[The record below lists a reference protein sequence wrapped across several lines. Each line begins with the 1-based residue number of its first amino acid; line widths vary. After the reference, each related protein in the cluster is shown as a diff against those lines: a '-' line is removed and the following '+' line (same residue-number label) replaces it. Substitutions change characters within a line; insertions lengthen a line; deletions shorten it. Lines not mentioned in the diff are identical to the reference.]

1 MKKHQ
6 RPKIPQ
12 LPNWLASKFIDEDL
26 LEEFFG
32 DLNEIY
38 DERVLAKGRLY
49 GKLMYWVDVLH
60 LIIGFSS
67 SKIFKTQNNPT
78 VMYRHYLTLS
88 IRNIFRSKVY
98 SAINILSLAIGMGVV
113 LTICQYIYFE
123 FSYDNFHSNYQNT
136 YRVVIDRINSKGD
149 PYPYPYETGYAFGV
163 TAKTELPE
171 INQFVRL
178 HNYSGGA
185 VIANSERNKIFTED
199 AMNMFFVDNTFLSM
213 FNFALKQGKTGTAS
227 NDKYSIVLTEESAL
241 KYFGSENPMG
251 KTLTLSG
258 GVSPGN
264 YTVTGILEPL
274 PPNSHLQFKFLLPI
288 ENYMEYGWGGA
299 ATKNDD
305 GWSSP
310 DMTTYVQV
318 NESADVNLVTEK
330 LNQIIHKHNRERN
343 VHEGIAENLLLQP
356 IADIHL
362 KSNPKVDQ
370 GMVRNNGQIQSITF
384 FGTIAF
390 FILVIAW
397 VNNINLS
404 TARSIQRAKEV
415 GIRKSIGAFK
425 KQLVGQ
431 FMVESLLVNSIAAI
445 LAIGLVSLTLPLV
458 SGILKQEFGFSLI
471 REPMFWIWFSTMII
485 LGSILTGLFPAFIL
499 SSFKPIS
506 MLGAYKVPKAK
517 SFSLRRGL
525 ITFQF
530 MISLFLISGTYLVYK
545 QIKFMQTQKLGMDI
559 EKILVLKGPE
569 VNLDKTNLESTLQT
583 FSDNV
588 ADHHSISSVA
598 ASSSVPGKGYN
609 TGLAIRKLGD
619 PASSE
624 KFGRVIFAGFGL
636 PETYN
641 LEFLAG
647 SSPSSKNANSSVVPI
662 VINEE
667 AVHTFGLVSPENAI
681 QQKLY
686 FKGDTFNVSGVVK
699 NYHWH
704 SLAEAHTPYLLEFYA
719 DCRSYFSIKV
729 NLSDLPG
736 SLEHI
741 ESVYNSF
748 FPGNAFEYFF
758 LEDEFNRQY
767 QSDIQFGN
775 LFFAFTVL
783 AIFIACIGLFA
794 LISYSTLS
802 RVKEIGV
809 RKIHGASVK
818 NIMMLLSR
826 EYVILLLIASV
837 LAIPVIFYWGNK
849 WLDNYAFRTNLGV
862 QIFVLPLIA
871 LIFISFFTVSY
882 RTFTAAK
889 INPVDSLKNQ

>member
-1 MKKHQ
+1 MKKD
-6 RPKIPQ
+6 RTPKIPR
-12 LPNWLASKFIDEDL
+12 LPNWLASKFINENL
-26 LEEFFG
+26 IEEFFG

-38 DERVLAKGRLY
+38 VERVSAKGRFY
-49 GKLMYWVDVLH
+49 GRLMYWVDVLH

-67 SKIFKTQNNPT
+67 IKIFKFQNNPA
-78 VMYRHYLTLS
+78 VMYRHYLTVS
-88 IRNIFRSKVY
+88 VRNIFRSKVY
-98 SAINILSLAIGMGVV
+98 STINILSLAIGMGVFF
-113 LTICQYIYFE
+113 TICQYIYFE
-123 FSYDNFHSNYQNT
+123 FSYDNFHNNFQNT
-136 YRVVIDRINSKGD
+136 YRVAIDRIKSKGD
-149 PYPYPYETGYAFGV
+149 PYPYPYETGYAVGI
-163 TAKTELPE
+163 TAKTEVPG

-185 VIANSERNKIFTED
+185 VVANSEQNKIFTEE
-199 AMNMFFVDNTFLSM
+199 AMDIFFVDNSFLDM
-213 FNFALKQGKTGTAS
+213 FKFPLNQGKVETAF
-227 NDKYSIVLTEESAL
+227 NDKYSIVITEKTAL
-241 KYFGSENPMG
+241 KYFGTENPMG
-251 KTLTLSG
+251 KFLTLSG

-264 YTVTGILEPL
+264 YMVTGILEPL
-274 PPNSHLQFKFLLPI
+274 PLNSHLQFNFLLPI

-310 DMTTYVQV
+310 DMTTYVRID
-318 NESADVNLVTEK
+318 ESADINSITEK
-330 LNQIIHKHNRERN
+330 LNQLINNHNKERN
-343 VHEGIAENLLLQP
+343 AQEGITENLRLQP

-362 KSNPKVDQ
+362 KSDPTVDQ
-370 GMVRNNGQIQSITF
+370 GMVRNNGQIQNIKF
-384 FGTIAF
+384 FAIIAF

-404 TARSIQRAKEV
+404 TAHAIRRAKEV

-425 KQLVGQ
+425 KQLIGQ
-431 FMVESLLVNSIAAI
+431 FMIESLFVNAI
-445 LAIGLVSLTLPLV
+445 SAVLAIGTASLALPTV
-458 SGILKQEFGFSLI
+458 GDILKQEFEFSLI
-471 REPMFWIWFSTMII
+471 GVPMFWVLSSIMII
-485 LGSILTGLFPAFIL
+485 LGSVLTGLFPAFIL

-506 MLGAYKVPKAK
+506 MLGAYKVPKPGN
-517 SFSLRRGL
+517 FSLRRGL

-530 MISLFLISGTYLVYK
+530 IISLFLMSGTYLVYK

-569 VNLDKTNLESTLQT
+569 VNLNNANLESILQT
-583 FSDNV
+583 FKEQV
-588 ADHHSISSVA
+588 TDHHSISSVA

-619 PASSE
+619 PVSSE
-624 KFGRVIFAGFGL
+624 KFGRVVFAGFGL

-647 SSPSSKNANSSVVPI
+647 VSPSHNTTNGSIAPI
-662 VINEE
+662 IINEE
-667 AVHTFGLVSPENAI
+667 AVQAFGLGSPENAI
-681 QQKLY
+681 QEKLY
-686 FKGDTFNVSGVVK
+686 FKGDTFTISGVVK

-704 SLAEAHTPYLLEFYA
+704 SLEEAHTSYLLEFYA

-729 NLSDLPG
+729 NLSDLEG
-736 SLEHI
+736 SLAHI

-783 AIFIACIGLFA
+783 AIFISCIGLFA

-802 RVKEIGV
+802 RVREIGI
-809 RKIHGASVK
+809 RKIHGASV
-818 NIMMLLSR
+818 NNLMILLSK
-826 EYVILLLIASV
+826 EYVLLLLVANG
-837 LAIPVIFYWGNK
+837 LAIPAIFYWGNT
-849 WLDNYAFRTNLGV
+849 WLTNYAFRTSLNFNVFL
-862 QIFVLPLIA
+862 LPLLA
-871 LIFISFFTVSY
+871 LIVICLFTVSY
-882 RTFTAAK
+882 RTFLAAK
-889 INPVDSLKNQ
+889 RNPLESLRTE

>member
-6 RPKIPQ
+6 RPKIPR
-12 LPNWLASKFIDEDL
+12 LPNWLASKFIDETL
-26 LEEFFG
+26 LEEFSG

-38 DERVLAKGRLY
+38 EYRVSAKGRLY
-49 GKLMYWVDVLH
+49 GRLMYWVDVLH

-67 SKIFKTQNNPT
+67 RKIIKIQNNPA
-78 VMYRHYLTLS
+78 VMYGHYLTVS
-88 IRNIFRSKVY
+88 IRNISRSKVY
-98 SAINILSLAIGMGVV
+98 STINILSLAIGMGVFI
-113 LTICQYIYFE
+113 TICQYIFFE
-123 FSYDNFHSNYQNT
+123 FSYDKFHGNYQSK
-136 YRVVIDRINSKGD
+136 YRVVIDRIKSKGD
-149 PYPYPYETGYAFGV
+149 LYPYPYETGYAVGV

-185 VIANSERNKIFTED
+185 VIANSEQNKIFTED
-199 AMNMFFVDNTFLSM
+199 AMNMFFVDNTFFHM
-213 FNFALKQGKTGTAS
+213 FDFPLKQGKAGTVF

-241 KYFGSENPMG
+241 KYFGPEDPMG
-251 KTLTLSG
+251 KILTLSG
-258 GVSPGN
+258 GVSPGT

-274 PPNSHLQFKFLLPI
+274 PPNSHLQFDFLLPI

-299 ATKNDD
+299 ATKDDD

-310 DMTTYVQV
+310 DMTTYVEI

-330 LNQIIHKHNRERN
+330 LNQIITKHNRERN
-343 VHEGIAENLLLQP
+343 AHEGIAENLHLQP
-356 IADIHL
+356 IVDIHL

-370 GMVRNNGQIQSITF
+370 GMARNNGQIQSIKF
-384 FGTIAF
+384 FGAIAF

-425 KQLVGQ
+425 KQLVVQ
-431 FMVESLLVNSIAAI
+431 FMIESLLINSFAAV
-445 LAIGLVSLTLPLV
+445 LAIGVVILTLPLV
-458 SGILKQEFGFSLI
+458 SGILKQEFDFSLI
-471 REPMFWIWFSTMII
+471 TEPTFWIWISTMII
-485 LGSILTGLFPAFIL
+485 FGSILTGLFPAFIL

-506 MLGAYKVPKAK
+506 MLGAYKVPKPGN
-517 SFSLRRGL
+517 FSLRRGL

-559 EKILVLKGPE
+559 EQILVLKGPE
-569 VNLDKTNLESTLQT
+569 VNLDKTNLESTVQT
-583 FSDNV
+583 FSDKV
-588 ADHHSISSVA
+588 ADHHSITSVA

-619 PASSE
+619 PPSSE
-624 KFGRVIFAGFGL
+624 KFGRVVFAGFGL

-647 SSPSSKNANSSVVPI
+647 STPSRQNATGSIVPI

-681 QQKLY
+681 HQQLY
-686 FKGDTFNVSGVVK
+686 FKGDTFNISGVVK

-704 SLAEAHTPYLLEFYA
+704 SLEEAHTPYLLEFYA

-729 NLSDLPG
+729 NVSDLKG
-736 SLEHI
+736 SLAHI
-741 ESVYNSF
+741 EQVYNSF

-783 AIFIACIGLFA
+783 AIFVACIGLFA
-794 LISYSTLS
+794 LISHSTLS
-802 RVKEIGV
+802 RVKEIGI

-818 NIMMLLSR
+818 NIMTLLSR

-837 LAIPVIFYWGNK
+837 LVIPIIFYWGNT
-849 WLDNYAFRTNLGV
+849 WLDNYAFRTNLGA
-862 QIFVLPLIA
+862 QIFVLPLIT

-889 INPVDSLKNQ
+889 INPVDSIKNQ